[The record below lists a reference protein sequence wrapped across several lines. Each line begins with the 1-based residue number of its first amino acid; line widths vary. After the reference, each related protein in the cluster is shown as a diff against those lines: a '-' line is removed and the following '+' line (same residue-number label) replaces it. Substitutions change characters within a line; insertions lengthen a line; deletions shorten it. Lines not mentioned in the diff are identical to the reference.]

1 MVFTLLTFFV
11 SNGFATIWHG
21 FVCDLTRIDRIR
33 RIFNVFV
40 DFCPIP
46 PVSGPG
52 QTPGGP
58 WPSGPGRP
66 LGRPRVGPGRA
77 LGGPWAPV
85 KSMFDGGCLNGQG
98 TNPVK
103 NSVKNPVEN
112 SVKNSVKN
120 SVDLLVN
127 FVRQFRCGG
136 SHKQKSHKNP
146 LENSPRK
153 SGSDFAYKSDQR
165 DGLQLH
171 PGGGVAAQARGPG
184 PQPALTPPRV
194 CPGPA
199 WGPWAFKIEIR
210 SRFST

>member
-1 MVFTLLTFFV
+1 MVFTILTFFV

-66 LGRPRVGPGRA
+66 LGRPRVGPGRV

-85 KSMFDGGCLNGQG
+85 KCMFDGGCLNGQG
-98 TNPVK
+98 TDPVK

-112 SVKNSVKN
+112 SVKNSV
-120 SVDLLVN
+120 DLLVN
-127 FVRQFRCGG
+127 FL
-136 SHKQKSHKNP
+136 SIKHAIP
-146 LENSPRK
+146 L
-153 SGSDFAYKSDQR
+153 QR
-165 DGLQLH
+165 DTHKIFTKKSTGKFTSEIRVGFRLQIR
-171 PGGGVAAQARGPG
+171 PTRWPTTPSRGGVAAQARGPG

>member
-1 MVFTLLTFFV
+1 MVFTILTFFV
-11 SNGFATIWHG
+11 SNGVATIWHG
-21 FVCDLTRIDRIR
+21 FVCDLTRIDQIR

-46 PVSGPG
+46 PVSCPG

-66 LGRPRVGPGRA
+66 LGRPRVGPGRV

-85 KSMFDGGCLNGQG
+85 KCMFDGGCLNGQG
-98 TNPVK
+98 TDPVK

-112 SVKNSVKN
+112 SV
-120 SVDLLVN
+120 DFLVN
-127 FVRQFRCGG
+127 FCPSNMQFRCRGTHTKF
-136 SHKQKSHKNP
+136 SQKNP

-171 PGGGVAAQARGPG
+171 PGVGLQPKPGAR
-184 PQPALTPPRV
+184 A
-194 CPGPA
+194 
-199 WGPWAFKIEIR
+199 R
-210 SRFST
+210 SLP

>member
-1 MVFTLLTFFV
+1 MVFTILTFFV

-66 LGRPRVGPGRA
+66 LGRPRVGPGRV

-85 KSMFDGGCLNGQG
+85 KCMFDGG
-98 TNPVK
+98 V
-103 NSVKNPVEN
+103 
-112 SVKNSVKN
+112 
-120 SVDLLVN
+120 
-127 FVRQFRCGG
+127 
-136 SHKQKSHKNP
+136 
-146 LENSPRK
+146 
-153 SGSDFAYKSDQR
+153 
-165 DGLQLH
+165 
-171 PGGGVAAQARGPG
+171 
-184 PQPALTPPRV
+184 
-194 CPGPA
+194 
-199 WGPWAFKIEIR
+199 
-210 SRFST
+210 

>member
-1 MVFTLLTFFV
+1 MVFTILTFFV

-112 SVKNSVKN
+112 SVKNSV
-120 SVDLLVN
+120 DLLVN
-127 FVRQFRCGG
+127 FL
-136 SHKQKSHKNP
+136 SIKHAIP
-146 LENSPRK
+146 L
-153 SGSDFAYKSDQR
+153 QR
-165 DGLQLH
+165 DTHKIFTKKSTGKFTSEIRVGFRLQIR
-171 PGGGVAAQARGPG
+171 PTRWPTTPSRGWGCSPSPGPG
-184 PQPALTPPRV
+184 PAACPDPAQGL
-194 CPGPA
+194 
-199 WGPWAFKIEIR
+199 PWTR
-210 SRFST
+210 LGHMGLQNRN

>member
-1 MVFTLLTFFV
+1 MVFTILTFLV

-33 RIFNVFV
+33 WIFNVFV
-40 DFCPIP
+40 DFRPIP

-103 NSVKNPVEN
+103 NSLKSPVKNSVKN
-112 SVKNSVKN
+112 HVKNSVKN
-120 SVDLLVN
+120 SVNNSVKNLVKN
-127 FVRQFRCGG
+127 LGG
-136 SHKQKSHKNP
+136 FFALQKC
-146 LENSPRK
+146 NSAAEGLTNK
-153 SGSDFAYKSDQR
+153 STK
-165 DGLQLH
+165 
-171 PGGGVAAQARGPG
+171 
-184 PQPALTPPRV
+184 
-194 CPGPA
+194 
-199 WGPWAFKIEIR
+199 R
-210 SRFST
+210 SI

>member
-1 MVFTLLTFFV
+1 MVFTILTFFAF
-11 SNGFATIWHG
+11 NGFATIWHG

-66 LGRPRVGPGRA
+66 LGRPRVGPGRV

-85 KSMFDGGCLNGQG
+85 KCMFDGGCLNGQG
-98 TNPVK
+98 KDPVK

-112 SVKNSVKN
+112 LVKISVENLVK
-120 SVDLLVN
+120 
-127 FVRQFRCGG
+127 
-136 SHKQKSHKNP
+136 
-146 LENSPRK
+146 
-153 SGSDFAYKSDQR
+153 
-165 DGLQLH
+165 
-171 PGGGVAAQARGPG
+171 
-184 PQPALTPPRV
+184 
-194 CPGPA
+194 
-199 WGPWAFKIEIR
+199 I
-210 SRFST
+210 